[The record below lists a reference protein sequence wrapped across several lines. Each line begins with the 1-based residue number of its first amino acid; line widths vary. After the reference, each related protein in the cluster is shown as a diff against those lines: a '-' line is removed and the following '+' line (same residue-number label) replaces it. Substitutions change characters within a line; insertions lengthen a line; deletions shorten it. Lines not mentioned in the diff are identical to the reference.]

1 MSLGREDVLREL
13 ELLPVWRLRQPVA
26 QSDLPAIAL
35 PMAPDT
41 STETLTQQSTQALP
55 ETRPETVSET
65 MPETIVTEPVIGLSV
80 ESEPAAIVA
89 MAETMQP
96 EASTAPLIQSA
107 WFLLCPHMDDLAAQ
121 QLLENIVRALK
132 LAPEELHIAQQPVK
146 IAHVQS
152 RFAVLF
158 GLEAANTFLGT
169 NHTDLASI
177 RGQIFTHAE
186 MRYVITH
193 HPDAML
199 ANPLLKKEVWY
210 DLCLLLAE
218 K

>member
-1 MSLGREDVLREL
+1 MSLGREELLREL
-13 ELLPVWRLRQPVA
+13 ELLPVWRLRTPLA
-26 QSDLPAIAL
+26 DSTLPAIEL
-35 PMAPDT
+35 PSVPEAFTEKLIEQTAPV
-41 STETLTQQSTQALP
+41 SP
-55 ETRPETVSET
+55 ESMIAEA
-65 MPETIVTEPVIGLSV
+65 VTELMV
-80 ESEPAAIVA
+80 ESEPAPVGEIPENTQ
-89 MAETMQP
+89 AEP
-96 EASTAPLIQSA
+96 AAPVIQSP
-107 WFLLCPHMDDLAAQ
+107 WLLLSPQTDDAAQ

-132 LAPEELHIAQQPVK
+132 LSPEELHVYHQPVK
-146 IAHVQS
+146 VAQVQS
-152 RFAVLF
+152 RFAILF

-177 RGQIFTHAE
+177 RGQMLTHAE

-199 ANPLLKKEVWY
+199 ANPLLKKEVWH